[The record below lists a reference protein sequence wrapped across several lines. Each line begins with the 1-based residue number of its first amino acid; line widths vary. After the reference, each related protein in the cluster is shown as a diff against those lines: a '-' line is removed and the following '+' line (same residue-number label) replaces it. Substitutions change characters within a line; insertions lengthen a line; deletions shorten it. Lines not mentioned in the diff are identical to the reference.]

1 VVPFA
6 FSDATCAAQGEPGS
20 AKQERDSAPWLLSD
34 RQHRVFRL
42 CWGTRLRLSTFVLH
56 VRLIHGRRRCMPQRA
71 WTTPVRSRGTLR
83 TVCTVWLIMFCANGS
98 FLPWMLL

>member
-6 FSDATCAAQGEPGS
+6 FSDATCAAQDEPGS

-42 CWGTRLRLSTFVLH
+42 CCGTRLRLSTFRITYPADPRETAVYAATCLD
-56 VRLIHGRRRCMPQRA
+56 
-71 WTTPVRSRGTLR
+71 
-83 TVCTVWLIMFCANGS
+83 
-98 FLPWMLL
+98 